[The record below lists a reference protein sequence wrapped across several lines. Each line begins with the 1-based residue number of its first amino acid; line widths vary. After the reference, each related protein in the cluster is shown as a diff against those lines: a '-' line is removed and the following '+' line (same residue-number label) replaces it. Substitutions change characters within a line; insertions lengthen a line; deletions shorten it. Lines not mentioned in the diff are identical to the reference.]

1 MDIEKATPKS
11 SVFTMIIT
19 GVIVLVSIVVL
30 YYVYNFL
37 YGNAVSASLV
47 KVIQAQVP
55 ANIAQQ
61 NLPAIQNLYEGGDY
75 SVSLWMYVNS
85 YNINRNRHKHVLEIG
100 GANFSTLLI
109 ALGAFKNSLLVRT
122 HSRDSDTAV
131 IGSTAKPSITST
143 PSTTTTSNSP
153 STSTSST
160 SSTTTSNQ
168 SFNEDEYDNARD
180 KFMQDQ
186 IAQNQ
191 NAMNTRSSFTPPAT
205 AYDTARR
212 QFMSGMTT
220 STPPSTN
227 SYTARYG
234 NMNNEFDLA
243 NQRAS
248 AYDLTRPPREYGGG
262 ATNTDNR
269 WGAPMSESFQNATP
283 GSSDATRQDGSLTTA
298 DLDAMFTPLAMD
310 DSLLNSNQICDIPNI
325 DMQRWINVTVVLSG
339 RTIDVYM
346 DGKLVRSCV
355 TPSYYKVD
363 GTGVKLKITERGGFD
378 GYINTVSTF
387 NRGLTPGNVYNI
399 YQAGPTGKSA
409 DVGSMVSSLFTGK

>member
-19 GVIVLVSIVVL
+19 AVIVLVSIVVL

-37 YGNAVSASLV
+37 YGNYVSASLV

-55 ANIAQQ
+55 ANIAQP
-61 NLPAIQNLYEGGDY
+61 NLPPIQNLYEGGDY

-85 YNINRNRHKHVLEIG
+85 YNINRNRRKHVLEIG
-100 GANFSTLLI
+100 GTNFSTLLI

-131 IGSTAKPSITST
+131 VGSTA
-143 PSTTTTSNSP
+143 
-153 STSTSST
+153 
-160 SSTTTSNQ
+160 
-168 SFNEDEYDNARD
+168 
-180 KFMQDQ
+180 
-186 IAQNQ
+186 
-191 NAMNTRSSFTPPAT
+191 
-205 AYDTARR
+205 
-212 QFMSGMTT
+212 TT
-220 STPPSTN
+220 STPPSSTSTTSPPSTTSPTSTTSPPSTN
-227 SYTARYG
+227 SYSARYA

-310 DSLLNSNQICDIPNI
+310 DSLLNSNQICDIPSI

-409 DVGSMVSSLFTGK
+409 DVGNMVSSLFTGK

>member
-11 SVFTMIIT
+11 SVFTTIIT
-19 GVIVLVSIVVL
+19 GVIVLVGIVVL

-55 ANIAQQ
+55 GNIAQT

-85 YNINRNRHKHVLEIG
+85 YNINRNRRKHVLEIG

-109 ALGAFKNSLLVRT
+109 ALGAFKNSLIVRT
-122 HSRDSDTAV
+122 HSRDSDTVVVGNTPTTNTSAPL
-131 IGSTAKPSITST
+131 STATT
-143 PSTTTTSNSP
+143 ATTTNTANTANTNPSTTNTP
-153 STSTSST
+153 SS
-160 SSTTTSNQ
+160 
-168 SFNEDEYDNARD
+168 
-180 KFMQDQ
+180 
-186 IAQNQ
+186 
-191 NAMNTRSSFTPPAT
+191 
-205 AYDTARR
+205 
-212 QFMSGMTT
+212 
-220 STPPSTN
+220 N
-227 SYTARYG
+227 SYTTRYS

-243 NQRAS
+243 NNRATS
-248 AYDLTRPPREYGGG
+248 YDLTTRPREYDT
-262 ATNTDNR
+262 ATPNTR
-269 WGAPMSESFQNATP
+269 WGEPFQNATP

-298 DLDAMFTPLAMD
+298 DLDGLFAPLAMD
-310 DSLLNSNQICDIPNI
+310 DSLIDSNQVCDIPSI
-325 DMQRWINVTVVLSG
+325 DMQRWINVTVVISG

-363 GTGVKLKITERGGFD
+363 GTGVKLKMTERGGFD
-378 GYINTVSTF
+378 GYINTVSTY
-387 NRGLTPGNVYNI
+387 NRSLTPGNVYNI

-409 DVGSMVSSLFTGK
+409 DVGGMVSSLFTGK